1 VVLFFG
7 FIETKHLVYRLLIS
21 VMLALSLFTD
31 ISVAAA
37 AVLEACNVILL
48 TDTDTC
54 VYIRLAACTASRHD
68 GTKHSCTPHRGF
80 TRHVLSTMTYLHYVV
95 VQFVGLTTSI
105 TFQSTAEPVSSV

>member
-7 FIETKHLVYRLLIS
+7 FIETKCLVYRLLIS

-37 AVLEACNVILL
+37 AAVLEAYNVILL

-54 VYIRLAACTASRHD
+54 VYIRLTAC
-68 GTKHSCTPHRGF
+68 
-80 TRHVLSTMTYLHYVV
+80 L
-95 VQFVGLTTSI
+95 
-105 TFQSTAEPVSSV
+105 